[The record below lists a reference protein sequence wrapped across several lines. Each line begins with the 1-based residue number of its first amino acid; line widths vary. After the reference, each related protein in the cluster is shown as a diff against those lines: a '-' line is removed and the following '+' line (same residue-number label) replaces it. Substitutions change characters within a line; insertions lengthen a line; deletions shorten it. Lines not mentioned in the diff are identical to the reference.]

1 MIFVLSVGKEDIGKC
16 MMKLCYATTVLFSFF
31 YNCFRLHF
39 ANIEYFMKSCSE
51 LLLQHQQDQ
60 QCNSRNISVK
70 VTVDVSILKL
80 VFDHWTCQSNKY
92 IIKVKNRNT
101 KKRCEICLK
110 LTMKTP
116 EQRQ

>member
-16 MMKLCYATTVLFSFF
+16 MMKLCYATTVLFRFF
-31 YNCFRLHF
+31 LQLFEATFC
-39 ANIEYFMKSCSE
+39 NIEYFMKSCSE

-80 VFDHWTCQSNKY
+80 VFDHWTCQSKKY

-116 EQRQ
+116 EQCQ